1 MISKALALFMLCL
14 SLTSFAATA
23 EKGKN
28 FEAHFLDKMIM
39 HHQDGV
45 KMAELGAAK
54 ATNPEV
60 KKMSE
65 KMVSDQKEEIAQ
77 MEKWRSD
84 LYKNVPK
91 SKDMPP
97 KMEMSSLQSAS
108 GKEFDKKYLDMMSK
122 HHESG
127 IDMFEEAESKA
138 TNDQIK
144 KFAMKGSQNQER
156 EKQHM
161 EHMKTSM

>member
-1 MISKALALFMLCL
+1 MISKALALFMFCL

-23 EKGKN
+23 EKGKK

-65 KMVSDQKEEIAQ
+65 KMVSDQK
-77 MEKWRSD
+77 
-84 LYKNVPK
+84 
-91 SKDMPP
+91 
-97 KMEMSSLQSAS
+97 
-108 GKEFDKKYLDMMSK
+108 
-122 HHESG
+122 
-127 IDMFEEAESKA
+127 
-138 TNDQIK
+138 
-144 KFAMKGSQNQER
+144 
-156 EKQHM
+156 
-161 EHMKTSM
+161 